1 MDTYFRNMAFTLLI
15 SLYTLIGFSNAAQPR
30 DMEFLKTQMKPK
42 LIIFHANW
50 CLPCKMINKWMHE
63 DREIKNIISHYEVE
77 HYDFD
82 IDKSMRE
89 KYNVNKIPTLIV
101 IVDGKEVARRVGIS
115 TGKSGLVLFLEAY
128 KGAK

>member
-1 MDTYFRNMAFTLLI
+1 MDTYFKSFAYTLLI
-15 SLYTLIGFSNAAQPR
+15 SLYTLIGFNNAAKPS

-42 LIIFHANW
+42 LVIFHANW
-50 CLPCKMINKWMHE
+50 CLPCKMINKWME
-63 DREIKNIISHYEVE
+63 QDREIKEILSNYEVE

-89 KYNVNKIPTLIV
+89 KYNVNKIPTLI
-101 IVDGKEVARRVGIS
+101 ILKNGEEVARRVGIA

-128 KGAK
+128 KGA